1 MVDTALEHMGYGE
14 KFYIHGFLGHNRVD
28 LFHEVVREYVLLHFE
43 VVSHSHRNHHS
54 GILHSHNHKQNRERL
69 LLLVE
74 QGFDFSFFSSLFA
87 VHQIVLKQF
96 LVVIG
101 CR

>member
-1 MVDTALEHMGYGE
+1 MVDTGLEHMGYDE
-14 KFYIHGFLGHNRVD
+14 KFYIHWFLGHNRVD
-28 LFHEVVREYVLLHFE
+28 LVHEVVREYLLPHFE

-54 GILHSHNHKQNRERL
+54 GILHSHNHKQNPERL

-74 QGFDFSFFSSLFA
+74 QCFDFSYFSSLSA
-87 VHQIVLKQF
+87 WHQIVLKQF

-101 CR
+101 CK

>member
-1 MVDTALEHMGYGE
+1 MGYGE

-28 LFHEVVREYVLLHFE
+28 LVHEVVHEYVLLHFE

-54 GILHSHNHKQNRERL
+54 GILHSHNHKQNPERL

-87 VHQIVLKQF
+87 GHQIVLKQF

-101 CR
+101 CK